1 MGGPSLERG
10 TVVGGDFVIA
20 RLLGQGGMGAVY
32 LAEQKSTGKPRAL
45 KVMHRE
51 VAPDL
56 TLQRRFE
63 QEAKVGSAIKSGHI
77 VEVIVAGVDAGMP
90 YLVMEL
96 LEGVDLRRHLKQ
108 QGPLDAE
115 EVRAIF
121 EQLCHGVAAAH
132 AAGIVHRDLKPEN
145 IFLARS
151 NRATSGA
158 SVVKV
163 LDFGIA
169 KMAAEAGTRGTSAI
183 GSPLWMAPEQ
193 TEPGPV
199 TPACDVWALGLIAYE
214 LFTAKHFWRSAADE
228 AATPMHLLREIVL
241 EPIPLA
247 SERAGDVLPNG
258 FDTWFRRCVARAPAT
273 RYKDAG
279 EMWRAMQEFLP
290 APGSAP
296 GSSVRVIHAETDPL
310 AATATAT
317 ADASPFELSATTGAP
332 LGLSSARLPS
342 DKPPVAETLPSKTTL
357 RGGWLTAAGI
367 GIAGLAVGVLLAR
380 HPETSASTPPPGIPV
395 ATTIATIPAM
405 PVPPAVPVVP
415 SPPPTSSVAPP
426 PPVSPSTISPI
437 ASSAEKPAKPVG
449 ENKASG
455 GSPSVRDGFAN
466 PHDTARLE
474 GDEDAAQQLAVQGR
488 HARLM
493 TRLVSNGSNVI
504 DSVVRGAIDHSA
516 WHYLQCYQ
524 RTFASSKDLPTG
536 TVTVGFDIV
545 NQLPLHATLEASTF
559 ANPDMGPCVVR
570 TLSGQTINAA
580 GPRGAGHVVYA
591 FWFLLTD

>member
-32 LAEQKSTGKPRAL
+32 LAEQRSTGKPRAL

-63 QEAKVGSAIKSGHI
+63 QEAKVGAAIKSGHI

-108 QGPLDAE
+108 KGPLDAE

-228 AATPMHLLREIVL
+228 AATPMQLLREIVL

-247 SERAGDVLPNG
+247 SERAGDGLPSG

-290 APGSAP
+290 DPRSAP

-310 AATATAT
+310 AATA
-317 ADASPFELSATTGAP
+317 DASPFELSATTGAP
-332 LGLSSARLPS
+332 VGLASASLPS
-342 DKPPVAETLPSKTTL
+342 DKPPSPETLPSKTAP
-357 RGGWLTAAGI
+357 RGGWLTATAI
-367 GIAGLAVGVLLAR
+367 GVAGLAVGVLLAR
-380 HPETSASTPPPGIPV
+380 HPETSASRPPPGIPV
-395 ATTIATIPAM
+395 ATALPTIPDVPVAPAM
-405 PVPPAVPVVP
+405 PVLPTP
-415 SPPPTSSVAPP
+415 SVASAPPPTPA
-426 PPVSPSTISPI
+426 SPSSISPI
-437 ASSAEKPAKPVG
+437 ASSTEKPAKPVG
-449 ENKASG
+449 
-455 GSPSVRDGFAN
+455 VRDGFAN

-474 GDEDAAQQLAVQGR
+474 GDEDAAQQLTVQGR
-488 HARLM
+488 RARLM
-493 TRLVSNGSNVI
+493 TRIVQNGSNVI

-516 WHYLQCYQ
+516 WHYLSCYSK
-524 RTFASSKDLPTG
+524 TFASSKELPEG
-536 TVTVGFDIV
+536 TVTVGFDILD
-545 NQLPLHATLEASTF
+545 QLPRHATLQASTF
-559 ANPDMGPCVVR
+559 ADPDMSQCVVR

-580 GPRGAGHVVYA
+580 GSRGAGHVVYA
-591 FWFLLTD
+591 FWFLMSD